1 MPGTTLGKQK
11 KPFGQWLRTR
21 KVQQWLV
28 IIAFMTIPLI
38 LLVTFSYVPFAK
50 MFEFSLYK
58 MKRYD
63 SKNNKFIGLENY
75 LDVFSRDDCFNSLK
89 LAGYYIVA
97 SFIQLAM
104 ALYFATILC
113 FKVRGGSLFK
123 GLIFFPYLISGI
135 AIGFIFKFFYTRGF
149 VFDTVLSWIGL
160 NPESLPYWLKDT
172 RINNASLAAT
182 SVWRY
187 MGQNMVL
194 FLGAMMSVDPT
205 LYEACAIDG
214 ANSWAK
220 FRYIMLPSIK
230 SVILLNMILSISG
243 SLSAFE
249 PPYVITGGTFGTST
263 YFVMMNSLAH
273 EKGKIGLAAAMAVV
287 LMGLIFIV
295 TIAQQVIMKV
305 ADEDW
310 REERRNKKLAKARKK
325 AEKEAR
331 A

>member
-1 MPGTTLGKQK
+1 MTTSQVKEK
-11 KPFGQWLRTR
+11 RTFGQWIKTR

-28 IIAFMTIPLI
+28 IVTFMTVPL
-38 LLVTFSYVPFAK
+38 LLLMIFSYVPFAK
-50 MFEFSLYK
+50 MFEFSMYK
-58 MKRYD
+58 MKNYD
-63 SKNNKFIGLENY
+63 SKNNVFIGFDNY
-75 LDVFSRDDCFNSLK
+75 IDVFTRDDCFNSLK

-113 FKVRGGSLFK
+113 FKVRAGNLFK

-149 VFDTVLSWIGL
+149 VLDTVLSWIGL
-160 NPESLPYWLKDT
+160 NPEALPYWLKDT

-205 LYEACAIDG
+205 LYEAAAIDG
-214 ANSWAK
+214 ANAWPK

-230 SVILLNMILSISG
+230 SVIVLNMILSISG

-249 PPYVITGGTFGTST
+249 PPYVITGGTFGTAT
-263 YFVMMNSLAH
+263 YFVMMNTMAR

-295 TIAQQVIMKV
+295 TMFQQGVMKLI
-305 ADEDW
+305 DEDW
-310 REERRNKKLAKARKK
+310 KEERRNKKAAKLRKK
-325 AEKEAR
+325 QAAGKEV
-331 A
+331 